1 MNKYKLL
8 RVTADLTQKDFA
20 EILGITP
27 QTVVQWESGKA
38 EPSAKHIRRM
48 CLLYNVS
55 ADYLLDIEGVGDD
68 PKKSNK

>member
-8 RVTADLTQKDFA
+8 RVSADLTQDELA
-20 EILGITP
+20 NLLEVSRS
-27 QTVVQWESGKA
+27 TVLQWENDKA

-55 ADYLLDIEGVGDD
+55 ADYLLDIKKDAEAEGD
-68 PKKSNK
+68 KKR